1 LAANPQRPEF
11 STISSDGHVNVW
23 TPKSRHRNGMPV
35 LDRVGSQLY
44 TWTCANT
51 IEVSV
56 PLRRPVATASALA
69 YSTDGSAL
77 AVSSNKSPFI
87 HFIDPLTGAVQYTL
101 HGSHPGLFSYLTF
114 VKHHL
119 VTISKDLRVYNT
131 VSGDLL
137 YALALNSSVCD
148 IQLAANQHDQTFA
161 AVCLLPAFMSKENGG
176 FAKARSQIMVFDLKS
191 ATPIFR
197 KIVDGTVEI
206 LLSLPGESGYLIIND
221 EAEVVYL
228 RRPGSNTTRR
238 IVEVPHAEEPL
249 RMTMGLEDVFGK
261 RSIEARQEANGMITN
276 LEEDEKEQIMQD
288 YKAHSS
294 LSEVFNNHT
303 TNLSV
308 RELFEQVVGVI
319 KRKEFRRGTC

>member
-44 TWTCANT
+44 TWTCTNT

-69 YSTDGSAL
+69 YSTDGSVL
-77 AVSSNKSPFI
+77 AVSSNKSRFI
-87 HFIDPLTGAVQYTL
+87 HFIDPLTGVVQYTL

-161 AVCLLPAFMSKENGG
+161 AVCLLPAFMSKANGG

-206 LLSLPGESGYLIIND
+206 LLSLPGESGYLIING

-228 RRPGSNTTRR
+228 RRPGSNTARR
-238 IVEVPHAEEPL
+238 IVEAPVAEEPL
-249 RMTMGLEDVFGK
+249 RVTMGLEDVFGK
-261 RSIEARQEANGMITN
+261 RSIEARQEANGVITN
-276 LEEDEKEQIMQD
+276 LEEDDKGQIMQD

-294 LSEVFNNHT
+294 LSEVFNNHS
-303 TNLSV
+303 TNLPV

-319 KRKEFRRGTC
+319 KRKEFQ